1 MTAPRPTI
9 RFRAGALQ
17 GLVLSLCACTTVHT
31 TEPARSATEERL
43 VSTAIDRAAD
53 GLARQM
59 PVNLK
64 IYLDTS
70 SLEGP
75 DAHYAAAAVA
85 DRLLRRGLRLMSTR
99 TEADAVVIVRSG
111 ALSTDNRTT
120 LIGMPQFAVPF
131 FPVGNLLTIPEL
143 DFYRKMHTKGVA
155 EFAATAFDPKTGQ
168 LVASTDPQFGV
179 SNKTDWV
186 VFLLFGWER
195 NDLSHSGD
203 EQRR

>member
-1 MTAPRPTI
+1 VT
-9 RFRAGALQ
+9 GAVAALW
-17 GLVLSLCACTTVHT
+17 LAIALPACTVVHT

-53 GLARQM
+53 RLAQQM
-59 PVNLK
+59 PANLK
-64 IYLDTS
+64 IYLDTT

-75 DAHYAAAAVA
+75 DAHYAAATVA
-85 DRLLRRGLRLMSTR
+85 DRLLRRGLRLMSKPAD
-99 TEADAVVIVRSG
+99 ADAVVVVRSG
-111 ALSTDNRTT
+111 VLSTDDKTT

-143 DFYRKMHTKGVA
+143 DFYRKMHAKGVA
-155 EFAATAFDPKTGQ
+155 EFAATGFDPKTGRM
-168 LVASTDPQFGV
+168 VVSTDPQFGF

-195 NDLSHSGD
+195 NDLVHGGLG
-203 EQRR
+203 RPGGAGGP